1 MRQTTRTPASAAS
14 LPEDSWENIPTGINP
29 ELTKIAKALRKVP
42 KEYRAED
49 FNPLP
54 KVGEILLSSQESQKV
69 RIAEIEKLSSQLD
82 AHTNTV
88 SDSKKRKRE
97 RAPSTHYTFFFL
109 VYWEGFNKSI
119 KSYSSIISHITNAQ
133 HNVQDLQGLLY
144 TIEKVHGQESVLKG
158 AFSQQPEDESSTNND
173 SSNSSSGGRGPP
185 SSLTASADN
194 SSAPPLQ
201 QQSQPPDGGN
211 GKKGENNDAMKV
223 TIRKT
228 ITTSAENVLST
239 KESKT
244 KLTSLYSRYL
254 ESCETLAL
262 YDKM

>member
-97 RAPSTHYTFFFL
+97 RAPSTHYTFFFFSLLGGLQQIHQELL
-109 VYWEGFNKSI
+109 VN
-119 KSYSSIISHITNAQ
+119 HLTHHQ
-133 HNVQDLQGLLY
+133 RTTQR
-144 TIEKVHGQESVLKG
+144 
-158 AFSQQPEDESSTNND
+158 P
-173 SSNSSSGGRGPP
+173 GPP
-185 SSLTASADN
+185 
-194 SSAPPLQ
+194 
-201 QQSQPPDGGN
+201 
-211 GKKGENNDAMKV
+211 
-223 TIRKT
+223 R
-228 ITTSAENVLST
+228 
-239 KESKT
+239 
-244 KLTSLYSRYL
+244 
-254 ESCETLAL
+254 LAL
-262 YDKM
+262 YNRESPRSGVCAQGSLFPAARR